1 ADAERSSRRTSMPH
15 DNGRKARAIFAGV
28 PETKRQG
35 SLWIVGTPIGNL
47 EDLSPRAQRVLASA
61 DAIFCEDT
69 RVTAKLA
76 ARFGLAATRISCP
89 APRERSREPELL
101 RRLEA
106 GETLAFVSD
115 AGMPAL
121 SDPGERL
128 VGAAAAAGFPVYVV
142 PGPSAV
148 SAAVAL
154 SGFAAVPHAFL
165 GFLPSRSGERRRA
178 LEARRA
184 SPDALVWFEAPHR
197 LAASLEDAAEML
209 GARRACVT
217 RELTKV
223 HEEAVRGTL
232 PELAR
237 IFRERGAARGEVTVV
252 VEGAPV
258 AETSASDEQV
268 DAAIRAGIAEGRGTR
283 EIARNVAAATGRTAR
298 EIYARAL
305 ALTPPPT
312 SKWPIPLKE

>member
-1 ADAERSSRRTSMPH
+1 MPH
-15 DNGRKARAIFAGV
+15 DNGPKARAIFPAV
-28 PETKRQG
+28 PETKPPG

-76 ARFGLAATRISCP
+76 ARFGLGAARISCP

-101 RRLEA
+101 RRLAA
-106 GETLAFVSD
+106 GEKVAFVSD

-128 VGAAAAAGFPVYVV
+128 VAAAAAGGFPVYVV

-178 LEARRA
+178 LEARR
-184 SPDALVWFEAPHR
+184 SFPDALVWFESPHR
-197 LAASLEDAAEML
+197 LAASLGDAAAVL
-209 GARRACVT
+209 GARQAMVA

-237 IFRERGAARGEVTVV
+237 IFRERGAARGEATVV
-252 VEGAPV
+252 VQGAPP
-258 AETSASDEQV
+258 AETAATDEQV
-268 DAAIRAGIAEGRGTR
+268 DAAIREGIAAGQGTR
-283 EIARNVAAATGRTAR
+283 EIAHDVAAATGRSAR
-298 EIYARAL
+298 EIYRRAVRL
-305 ALTPPPT
+305 LEP
-312 SKWPIPLKE
+312 

>member
-1 ADAERSSRRTSMPH
+1 
-15 DNGRKARAIFAGV
+15 V
-28 PETKRQG
+28 PEAKRGG

-76 ARFGLAATRISCP
+76 ARFGLKGARISCP

-106 GETLAFVSD
+106 GETVAFVSD

-128 VGAAAAAGFPVYVV
+128 VGAAASAGFPVFVV

-154 SGFAAVPHAFL
+154 SGFAAVPHTFL

-178 LEARRA
+178 LEARSS

-197 LAASLEDAAEML
+197 LVASLEDAAAVL
-209 GARRACVT
+209 GPRRACVA

-232 PELAR
+232 PELAKT
-237 IFRERGAARGEVTVV
+237 FRERQEERGGARGEVTVV
-252 VEGAPV
+252 VEG
-258 AETSASDEQV
+258 SASGEGV
-268 DAAIRAGIAEGRGTR
+268 SASEEEIDAAIREGIDAGRKMKEIAREVAAASGRGTR
-283 EIARNVAAATGRTAR
+283 EIYN
-298 EIYARAL
+298 RAL
-305 ALTPPPT
+305 ILARR
-312 SKWPIPLKE
+312 

>member
-1 ADAERSSRRTSMPH
+1 
-15 DNGRKARAIFAGV
+15 V
-28 PETKRQG
+28 PEAKRAG

-47 EDLSPRAQRVLASA
+47 EDLSPRAQRVLGSA

-76 ARFGLAATRISCP
+76 ARFGLKAARISCP

-106 GETLAFVSD
+106 GETVAFVSD

-128 VGAAAAAGFPVYVV
+128 VGAAASAGFPVFVV

-154 SGFAAVPHAFL
+154 SGFAAVPHTFL

-178 LEARRA
+178 LEARRG

-197 LAASLEDAAEML
+197 LVASLEDAAAVL
-209 GARRACVT
+209 GARRACVA
-217 RELTKV
+217 RELTKL

-232 PELAR
+232 PELAAT
-237 IFRERGAARGEVTVV
+237 FRERLGDRGATRGEVTVV
-252 VEGAPV
+252 VEGSAPAGV
-258 AETSASDEQV
+258 SVSEDEI
-268 DAAIRAGIAEGRGTR
+268 DAAIREGLGAGRKMKEIARDVAAASGRGTR
-283 EIARNVAAATGRTAR
+283 EI
-298 EIYARAL
+298 YSRAL
-305 ALTPPPT
+305 VLAR
-312 SKWPIPLKE
+312 K